1 MKKVIILLTIIV
13 LGFSNSFA
21 QNTYHGDGP
30 DDVLRLVPI
39 ASVVVMK
46 AAGVESA
53 SSLKRLGVN
62 GVLSL
67 GMTCGYTWALKKLI
81 DKERPDKTDSNAFP
95 SGHCAVAFAGAHI
108 LHKEYGH
115 ISPWISVG
123 GYAVATL
130 TAADR
135 IRRNRHDWLDCIS
148 GATIGVLS
156 TELGYWLGD
165 KITGEK
171 SNLQF
176 ALGTEGVTLLVKL

>member
-1 MKKVIILLTIIV
+1 MKRLITIMLLATFAV
-13 LGFSNSFA
+13 SNTFA
-21 QNTYHGDGP
+21 QKTYHGDGP

-46 AAGVESA
+46 AVGVESA
-53 SSLKRLGVN
+53 SSWKRLGVN
-62 GVLSL
+62 GVLSM
-67 GMTCGYTWALKKLI
+67 GMTCGYTWVLKELV
-81 DKERPDKTDSNAFP
+81 DKDRPDKTDSNAFP

-108 LHKEYGH
+108 LQKEFGH

-135 IRRNRHDWLDCIS
+135 IRRNRHDWVDCLS
-148 GATIGVLS
+148 GAAIGVLS
-156 TELGYWLGD
+156 TELGYWLGE

-171 SNLQF
+171 SNLQV
-176 ALGTEGVTLLVKL
+176 ALAPEGVTLLVSL

>member
-1 MKKVIILLTIIV
+1 MLLTAFAV
-13 LGFSNSFA
+13 GNTFA
-21 QNTYHGDGP
+21 QKTYHGDGP
-30 DDVLRLVPI
+30 DDVLRLVPV

-53 SSLKRLGVN
+53 SSWKRLGVN

-67 GMTCGYTWALKKLI
+67 GMTCGYTWILKELV
-81 DKERPDKTDSNAFP
+81 DKDRPDKTDSNAFP

-135 IRRNRHDWLDCIS
+135 IRRNRHDWVDCLS
-148 GATIGVLS
+148 GAAIGVLS
-156 TELGYWLGD
+156 TEVGYWLGD
-165 KITGEK
+165 KITGER
-171 SNLQF
+171 SNLQV
-176 ALGTEGVTLLVKL
+176 ALGTQSVTLLVKL

>member
-1 MKKVIILLTIIV
+1 MLLMVFGIGDIH
-13 LGFSNSFA
+13 A
-21 QNTYHGDGP
+21 QKTYHGDGP
-30 DDVLRLVPI
+30 DDVLRLIPL
-39 ASVVVMK
+39 ASVVTLK
-46 AAGVESA
+46 AVGVESA
-53 SSLKRLGVN
+53 SSWKRLGAN

-67 GMTCGYTWALKKLI
+67 GMTCGYTWILKEVV
-81 DKERPDKTDSNAFP
+81 DKDRPDKTDSNSFP

-108 LHKEYGH
+108 IHKEYGH

-135 IRRNRHDWLDCIS
+135 IRRNRHDWFDCLS
-148 GATIGVLS
+148 GAAIGMLS

-171 SNLQF
+171 SGNVQV
-176 ALGTEGVTLLVKL
+176 AMGAEGVTLLVKL